1 MKIKL
6 ILAFLMCAVLN
17 GNAQIKLIKKM
28 LSNELD
34 TTRKASFMPIPVFRY
49 SQETGLEFGAGTLFS
64 MYIDRKDTTN
74 RSSNFSALTSYSTQ
88 KQYNI
93 TLRGSVWTKA
103 NKYHLIGE
111 FKFKRT
117 PFNFYGIGNN
127 TIGLN
132 QDRLVQDLFKVFFET
147 EKNIL
152 PFTYIGLSLGYEN
165 YSFVDKI
172 NGGIFSADPSI
183 IGKSGGSAAFVGI
196 SQSFDNRNSNNYPS
210 KGLYAKVAY
219 QYAPK
224 LFSTAEFSGSQ
235 FKAVVSNFW
244 PLAKKFVLGVNAL
257 YYTIQ
262 SSNTPFYLLPQM
274 GNDEMM
280 RGYYAGRYRAENL
293 LAAQTEL
300 RYRYSNRFGLV
311 AFAGAGRVFNNGE
324 FSFKGF
330 KPSYGAG
337 GRYFF
342 DPAKGLS
349 VRLDYGIGEKLPN
362 EKRQSGFY
370 ISLAEAF

>member
-1 MKIKL
+1 MKTRL
-6 ILAFLMCAVLN
+6 IIAFLMCAALT
-17 GNAQIKLIKKM
+17 GSAQMKLIKKM

-34 TTRKASFMPIPVFRY
+34 TTRKASFMPIPVLGY

-64 MYIDRKDTTN
+64 MYMDRKDTTN
-74 RSSNFSALTSYSTQ
+74 RSSNFSAITSYSTQ

-93 TLRGSVWTKA
+93 TLKGSIWTKQ
-103 NKYHLIGE
+103 NKYHLISE
-111 FKFKRT
+111 FKFRRT
-117 PFNFYGIGNN
+117 PFNFYGTGNN
-127 TIGLN
+127 TAASAS
-132 QDRLVQDLFKVFFET
+132 DRIVQDLFKIFIEA

-152 PFTYIGLSLGYEN
+152 PFTYTGISLGYEN

-172 NGGIFSADPSI
+172 PGGIFTTDPSI
-183 IGKSGGSAAFVGI
+183 NGKAGGSVAFIGI
-196 SQSFDNRNSNNYPS
+196 SQSYDNRNSNNYPS
-210 KGLYAKVAY
+210 KGLYAKLSL

-224 LFSTAEFSGSQ
+224 LFSTKEFNGTQ
-235 FKAVVSNFW
+235 VKAVVSNFW
-244 PLAKKFVLGVNAL
+244 PLAKKLVLGVNAL

-300 RYRYSNRFGLV
+300 RYRYSNRFGVV
-311 AFAGAGRVFNNGE
+311 AFAGTGRVFNNGD
-324 FSFKGF
+324 FSLKGF